1 MVPNSKYIERADRG
15 SRYRVEK
22 FRALCSGLCFPGRP
36 PTLKVTKRVLSGRKN
51 NWLITTKS
59 SANRNSPSRTLSVLD
74 LFSWAPMSMRDL
86 LAALF
91 GAQMVRSK
99 LGRG

>member
-36 PTLKVTKRVLSGRKN
+36 PTLKCQNASSLGKKEQLAHHDKIVRK
-51 NWLITTKS
+51 
-59 SANRNSPSRTLSVLD
+59 P
-74 LFSWAPMSMRDL
+74 
-86 LAALF
+86 
-91 GAQMVRSK
+91 
-99 LGRG
+99 